1 MKGDSS
7 VREARRPAG
16 VDCGGALVDEVAQL
30 RVALE
35 SSRLISAAV
44 GMLMERHSLSREDAF
59 EVLSRASQASN
70 VKIRVI
76 AEQMICS
83 HEAGLPRRVPGHTGP
98 RRT

>member
-1 MKGDSS
+1 M
-7 VREARRPAG
+7 
-16 VDCGGALVDEVAQL
+16 AQL
-30 RVALE
+30 RAALE

-83 HEAGLPRRVPGHTGP
+83 HEARLPGPVPGHTGP